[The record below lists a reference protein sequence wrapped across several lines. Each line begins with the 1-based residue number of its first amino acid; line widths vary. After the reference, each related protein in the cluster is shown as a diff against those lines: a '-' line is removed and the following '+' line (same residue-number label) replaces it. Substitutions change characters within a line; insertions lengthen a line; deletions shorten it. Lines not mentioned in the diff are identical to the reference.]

1 MKEPVPKLEHSHKSI
16 EKEDKAEQPSIDK
29 KRLMGIFHWPLTLSH
44 RYENIQEHKA

>member
-29 KRLMGIFHWPLTLSH
+29 KRLMGTLSH